1 MGDFYE
7 RLVGMV
13 KSSLGKTIG
22 RTHLTQTQFTTF
34 TAELE
39 GIINSQSLVYID
51 DINLTSVRA
60 PMHGLSLNSKIGT
73 PRATEDL
80 YHDGPDYKPKKETSG
95 KRDKYI
101 LITIICGKSGMM
113 NSY

>member
-51 DINLTSVRA
+51 DDINLTSVRA
-60 PMHGLSLNSKIGT
+60 PMHVLSLNSKIGT
-73 PRATEDL
+73 PSATEDL
-80 YHDGPDYKPKKETSG
+80 SHDGPDYKPKKETSG

-101 LITIICGKSGMM
+101 LITIIC
-113 NSY
+113 

>member
-1 MGDFYE
+1 
-7 RLVGMV
+7 MV
-13 KSSLGKTIG
+13 KSSLGKAIG
-22 RTHLTQTQFTTF
+22 RTYLTQTQFTTF

-51 DINLTSVRA
+51 DYINLTSVRA
-60 PMHGLSLNSKIGT
+60 PMHVLSLNSKIGT
-73 PRATEDL
+73 PSATEDL
-80 YHDGPDYKPKKETSG
+80 SHDGPDYKLKKETSG
-95 KRDKYI
+95 KRDNYI